1 MKNERELAWKEMAKQ
16 VAHEIKNPL
25 TPMKL
30 SMQHLREAYHDQV
43 KDFSAILQQVS
54 ATILDQIE
62 TLSRIASEFSHF
74 ARMPERNLQVCNV
87 HAILEETKQLFQ
99 QVPGVTF
106 VMRIDAAESVVRADH
121 EELRRAFI
129 NIIRNALQAMNDSG
143 TVIIQTHNDSDHLL
157 IDIID
162 DGPGIP
168 KEIQARL
175 FEPAFS
181 TKTEGTGLGLAIVRQ
196 TVKDLNGEISLVSEI
211 GKGTTVTMI
220 LPIFKS

>member
-1 MKNERELAWKEMAKQ
+1 
-16 VAHEIKNPL
+16 
-25 TPMKL
+25 
-30 SMQHLREAYHDQV
+30 
-43 KDFSAILQQVS
+43 
-54 ATILDQIE
+54 
-62 TLSRIASEFSHF
+62 
-74 ARMPERNLQVCNV
+74 MPERNLQVCNV

-99 QVPGVTF
+99 QVPGITF

-129 NIIRNALQAMNDSG
+129 NIIRNALQAMNDRG
-143 TVIIQTHNDSDHLL
+143 TVIIQTHNDNDRIV

-181 TKTEGTGLGLAIVRQ
+181 TKTDGTGLGLAIVKQ

-220 LPIFKS
+220 LPIFIS